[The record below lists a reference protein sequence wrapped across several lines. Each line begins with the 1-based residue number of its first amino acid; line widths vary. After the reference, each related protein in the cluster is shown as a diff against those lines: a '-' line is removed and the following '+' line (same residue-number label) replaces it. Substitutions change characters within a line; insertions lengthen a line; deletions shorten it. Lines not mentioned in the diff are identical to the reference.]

1 MTTRPAAMTTRKTR
15 IVATAV
21 LVGATIATLG
31 AGSGQSASA
40 RTRPTTTTT
49 TTTTTTV
56 PPTTTIVPTSVP
68 IPTSFVVVENFPD
81 YVQLTISPATQLG
94 DAVLLSGAT
103 QGGVRDVFVA
113 DGGRLRFGQLIEN
126 TTYSFRYRNKIWI
139 GGSSFLFSPWV
150 TFSFRS
156 PTGNSLRPA
165 SPQNLRVLSRTATSV
180 TLGWDAVATAAR
192 YDYSVN
198 GGPTIQAGQV
208 TCVYCEPSN
217 PLAATIQRPGPGT
230 TVSFAVTA
238 SRAPT
243 FVNCAYCFPDTR
255 FDTSLPSIIT
265 VTN

>member
-1 MTTRPAAMTTRKTR
+1 MTRPTVMTTRKTR

-31 AGSGQSASA
+31 AGSAQSASA

-56 PPTTTIVPTSVP
+56 VPTPVP
-68 IPTSFVVVENFPD
+68 VPSSFVVVENFPD
-81 YVQLTISPATQLG
+81 YVQLTVSPATQLG
-94 DAVLLSGAT
+94 DAELLSGAT

-113 DGGRLRFGQLIEN
+113 DGGRLRFGRLIEN
-126 TTYSFRYRNKIWI
+126 TAYTFRYRNKIWI
-139 GGSSFLFSPWV
+139 GGTSFVFSPWV

-156 PTGNSLRPA
+156 PTGNALRPA
-165 SPQNLRVLSRTATSV
+165 SPQNLRVLSRTATTV
-180 TLGWDAVATAAR
+180 TVGWDAVPTAAR

-243 FVNCAYCFPDTR
+243 IVNCAYCFPDTR